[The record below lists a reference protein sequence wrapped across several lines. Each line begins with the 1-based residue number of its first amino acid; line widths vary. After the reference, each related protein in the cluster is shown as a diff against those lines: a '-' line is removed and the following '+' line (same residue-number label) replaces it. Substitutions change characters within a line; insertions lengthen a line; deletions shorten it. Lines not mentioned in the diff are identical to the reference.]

1 MPKFDNN
8 IGTIRLNP
16 NDEQKRYLNVS
27 WFFPLEKLYYVINMG
42 SGRGF
47 NALNKVGTS

>member
-16 NDEQKRYLNVS
+16 NDEQKELNNIHIS
-27 WFFPLEKLYYVINMG
+27 LGAMKGIN
-42 SGRGF
+42 SLF
-47 NALNKVGTS
+47 N